1 MDRETFRRLVDDRVR
16 RISGVGLDDL
26 PDVSLDDY
34 LDDADGIDDRA
45 AAAAALDAAV
55 EILEGEGIDDDV
67 IEEGRRMFRGTVRQD
82 EGTDQ

>member
-34 LDDADGIDDRA
+34 LDDDDGIDDRA

-67 IEEGRRMFRGTVRQD
+67 IEEGRRMFRGTVRHD
-82 EGTDQ
+82 EEDDE